1 MFTKYLGRKF
11 TFLLGNIQEN
21 LHFYWG
27 IYKRIYIFIGEYFSK
42 FTFLFGNEDIHCT
55 SEQTIKTHKPG
66 IKRVSRS
73 LPRRNDLLKFFI

>member
-27 IYKRIYIFIGEYFSK
+27 IFFKIHIFIWE
-42 FTFLFGNEDIHCT
+42 
-55 SEQTIKTHKPG
+55 
-66 IKRVSRS
+66 
-73 LPRRNDLLKFFI
+73 